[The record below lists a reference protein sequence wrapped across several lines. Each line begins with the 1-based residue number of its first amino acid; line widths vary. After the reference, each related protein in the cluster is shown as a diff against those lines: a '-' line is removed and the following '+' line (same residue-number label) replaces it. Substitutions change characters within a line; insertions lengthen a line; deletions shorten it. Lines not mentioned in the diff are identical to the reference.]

1 MKPLDM
7 PPKTSRRLNQ
17 VKVMTNYTHS
27 KHDNTL
33 ETTLIQWRQNV
44 HAEFWG
50 GKIDHFLGPVA
61 LISDEIIEDLCHL
74 SHAHAIHTI
83 NDIPNNIQ
91 GAQCPFVMKHAED
104 IVNLIHSI
112 IPLPLTTSSKPEVG
126 LLPPNTPIQPII
138 TVTSKWGP
146 CNDRLPW
153 RWESPQGP
161 ADLGSAIG
169 LAPQSLGLL
178 GCLKDGM
185 GVS

>member
-74 SHAHAIHTI
+74 SHAHAIHCKWY
-83 NDIPNNIQ
+83 NN
-91 GAQCPFVMKHAED
+91 E
-104 IVNLIHSI
+104 
-112 IPLPLTTSSKPEVG
+112 
-126 LLPPNTPIQPII
+126 
-138 TVTSKWGP
+138 
-146 CNDRLPW
+146 
-153 RWESPQGP
+153 
-161 ADLGSAIG
+161 
-169 LAPQSLGLL
+169 LGLSICYTSL
-178 GCLKDGM
+178 SPKE
-185 GVS
+185 